1 MNTQTTIQVIKIKK
15 NRGSVP
21 DISNQLLE
29 TNTQLLE
36 TNTQLLEDNHF
47 VPTPDINKIILNSFP
62 NCEIITIQNTYNSGT
77 SVSIT
82 IKINMTNLLT
92 VHNICVWKH
101 NRPRD
106 EERCLVMANNISDS
120 KYIMDTILYF
130 NYNNQTKHFEII
142 DGIHRYHSW
151 KIIKNNTVGF
161 QNDIDQ
167 NWFYNSVVFIN
178 IRVNEHENDTIQL
191 FKNINNSNPISELYI
206 RNIDND
212 RRTIIERIA
221 NDYNRKYSQHFSTSN
236 KPHKP
241 NINFDLFQNLLLNI
255 YDIHINYI
263 TYADLNGPTDQE
275 KQSKRLEEI
284 LHTLNE
290 NQKMEYN
297 NQDSK
302 KIVESVKNKCNGSG
316 VWLFSIDNIDM
327 NKLADI
333 TKSQILLY

>member
-1 MNTQTTIQVIKIKK
+1 MY
-15 NRGSVP
+15 G
-21 DISNQLLE
+21 
-29 TNTQLLE
+29 
-36 TNTQLLEDNHF
+36 
-47 VPTPDINKIILNSFP
+47 
-62 NCEIITIQNTYNSGT
+62 
-77 SVSIT
+77 SIT
-82 IKINMTNLLT
+82 A
-92 VHNICVWKH
+92 
-101 NRPRD
+101 PRD

-151 KIIKNNTVGF
+151 KIIKNNTIGF